1 MPLTTDLAEALKL
14 PSASANQLAFL
25 GRLWHAYVWLETDS
39 TTASDARSRIC
50 EAVNG
55 QLATAKIKITR
66 GFQAYDPVVRRG
78 RPKRYVALAQ
88 TLSSPTDGGQG
99 QAAAVIEWIKG
110 DRTLST
116 LDEAAQEFV
125 VITHFA
131 ELGRGYSS
139 ELQALYKR
147 LAEIAGTGSAVKSR
161 ALWGN
166 LATKWSPVLTYKED
180 TATDW
185 TPEKEKEDSDTAMST
200 D

>member
-25 GRLWHAYVWLETDS
+25 GRLWHAYVWLEPDT
-39 TTASDARSRIC
+39 TTATDARSRIC
-50 EAVNG
+50 DAING

-78 RPKRYVALAQ
+78 RPKRYIALAE

-99 QAAAVIEWIKG
+99 QATAIIEWIKG
-110 DRTLST
+110 TRTLST
-116 LDEAAQEFV
+116 LDEAAQELV

-139 ELQALYKR
+139 ELDALYKR
-147 LAEIAGTGSAVKSR
+147 LAEIAGTGSAAKSR
-161 ALWGN
+161 TLWEN

-180 TATDW
+180 TTTDW
-185 TPEKEKEDSDTAMST
+185 TPEKVDSDSEMST